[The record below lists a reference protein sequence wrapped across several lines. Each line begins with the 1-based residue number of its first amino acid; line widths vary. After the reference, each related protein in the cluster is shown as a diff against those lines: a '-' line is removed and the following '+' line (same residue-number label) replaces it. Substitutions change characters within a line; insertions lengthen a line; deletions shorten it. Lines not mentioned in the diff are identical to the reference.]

1 MYAFIYPEFFTPG
14 NVRARAHT
22 RAHAHTVAR
31 YIMCA
36 LTLASTILKCVLHEH
51 PLRTSFSGH
60 GGLHPSSVTVHE
72 A

>member
-1 MYAFIYPEFFTPG
+1 MHLYTQSSSLPATY
-14 NVRARAHT
+14 VLV
-22 RAHAHTVAR
+22 AHAHTVTR

-51 PLRTSFSGH
+51 PLRTLFSGH
-60 GGLHPSSVTVHE
+60 GGLHPSNVTVHE